1 MASLSQFLLPPRWN
15 SKFVFSSSVCIVQI
29 PHYKVSKGLSFQLS
43 SKRKVSVSVAQ
54 DEPVDGVTSKRKPT
68 SRGRKKASE
77 VNEENSSELAEESDE
92 KPERRTRK
100 KATSASVEEKDEKIE
115 KKTRGRKKKSDV
127 EVKLVSVNEDD
138 TEKKP
143 RGRKPKKKINNMDE
157 QGTGADNSDAEISI
171 NNEDEDDVGS
181 KTEKKT
187 RGRKSKKKVDL
198 ATASDVE
205 ASDIEVSLYITDEDN
220 EDDLDLELA
229 KHEDEDCHFECYFD
243 TSLYIVPPPSNLTF
257 TTHLKQQ
264 TMSTSSTRKWPPLV
278 CCFGAAQHAFV
289 PSGRPS
295 NRLIDYDI
303 HERKKDAFWKP
314 EKYMRAPG
322 GSPGSVAIALASLG
336 GKVALMGK
344 LGDDQYG
351 QAMLWYLNAS
361 NVETR
366 AVCIDSRR
374 QTAVTK
380 MKIAKRGGLRMTM
393 VKHCAEDSLTRNEV
407 NIDLLKEASM
417 FYLCTHSL
425 LDQNMR
431 KSTLRA
437 LKIAKKLGCTI
448 FYDLNLPL
456 PLWKSYDETI
466 SLILQVWDMADIIEV
481 TKQELEFLCGIT
493 PSENFDTKDNHP
505 SKFKHYDPEVIAPL
519 WHENLKVLFVTNGT
533 SRIHYY
539 TKEQDGSVLGM
550 EDAPITP
557 YTSDMSASGDGIVA
571 ALMRMLVVQP
581 HLMTDKEYI
590 EHSIKYAIDCGV
602 IDQWILGRQRG
613 YPSFED
619 EDEDVEPDEHGIT
632 SLTERE
638 FRTVARVS

>member
-1 MASLSQFLLPPRWN
+1 MVSSMASLSQILLPPRWN
-15 SKFVFSSSVCIVQI
+15 SKFMFSASVYIVQI
-29 PHYKVSKGLSFQLS
+29 PHYKVSSRLNLQLS
-43 SKRKVSVSVAQ
+43 SKRNVSVSVAQ
-54 DEPVDGVTSKRKPT
+54 EESVEGVTSKRKT
-68 SRGRKKASE
+68 QKKKASK
-77 VNEENSSELAEESDE
+77 VDEENNSEVAEESEE
-92 KPERRTRK
+92 KPKRRTRK
-100 KATSASVEEKDEKIE
+100 KATSSSAEENEEKIE
-115 KKTRGRKKKSDV
+115 KKTRGRKSKKSAAEVSDV
-127 EVKLVSVNEDD
+127 EGKMLSANEDD
-138 TEKKP
+138 TEKPEKKP
-143 RGRKPKKKINNMDE
+143 RGRKPKKKVDRLDE
-157 QGTGADNSDAEISI
+157 QGTDAEISDAEVGI
-171 NNEDEDDVGS
+171 YNEDDAES
-181 KTEKKT
+181 KTEKKK
-187 RGRKSKKKVDL
+187 RGKKSNKKIDV
-198 ATASDVE
+198 TSSSDVE
-205 ASDIEVSLYITDEDN
+205 ASDIDGSLYNTDEDI

-229 KHEDEDCHFECYFD
+229 KHEDEG
-243 TSLYIVPPPSNLTF
+243 N
-257 TTHLKQQ
+257 
-264 TMSTSSTRKWPPLV
+264 SSTRKWPPLV

-289 PSGRPS
+289 PSGKPS

-322 GSPGSVAIALASLG
+322 GSAGSVAIALASLG

-351 QAMLWYLNAS
+351 QSMLCYLNAS

-380 MKIAKRGGLRMTM
+380 MKIAKRGGLRMST
-393 VKHCAEDSLTRNEV
+393 VKPCAEDSLTRTEV

-431 KSTLRA
+431 KTTLRA
-437 LKIAKKLGCTI
+437 LRIAKKLGCTI
-448 FYDLNLPL
+448 FYDMNLPF
-456 PLWKSYDETI
+456 PLWKSHEETI
-466 SLILQVWDMADIIEV
+466 GLILQVWDMADIIEV

-505 SKFKHYDPEVIAPL
+505 SKFIHYEPEVIAPL

-581 HLMTDKEYI
+581 HLITDKEYL
-590 EHSIKYAIDCGV
+590 EHTIKYAVDCGV

-613 YPSFED
+613 YPLFEGV
-619 EDEDVEPDEHGIT
+619 EDTDIIPDEHGIT

-638 FRTVARVS
+638 FRTVARG